1 MNYTITAY
9 PYLGYLLFA
18 AVVAMLLG
26 IVVYLW
32 HIWNSSPSVPHV
44 RPAHGKHPF
53 QHDVSDVDI
62 AADHMVAKARDVLEQ
77 SIDRARH
84 MLEQTDTFQ
93 RDLEREAKDMYLK
106 SAHQHEASFD
116 KMLEGMRQQ
125 YKQVFDQ
132 VATAAVSEVGKMLSD
147 QRLSVQDYLKKRIDA
162 ELDQAK
168 QEIQLY
174 KESQMQQ
181 AGSRVDE
188 VISSIAKNIV
198 SVSLSKAQQKELIY
212 RALEKAKSEGVFGD
226 MPEAA
231 PAQSESVQKKAP
243 PEPAKEVAAPA
254 APAKTPASSGALQA

>member
-1 MNYTITAY
+1 MNYNIGSY
-9 PYLGYLLFA
+9 PYFGYFIFIAILCVL
-18 AVVAMLLG
+18 MGL
-26 IVVYLW
+26 VVYLW
-32 HIWNSSPSVPHV
+32 HLWNSSPSVPRAHRAHAQ
-44 RPAHGKHPF
+44 RPSPN
-53 QHDVSDVDI
+53 DLSDVDI

-116 KMLEGMRQQ
+116 HMLEGMREQ
-125 YKQVFDQ
+125 YKRVFDQ

-147 QRLSVQDYLKKRIDA
+147 QRLSVQDYLKKRIDT
-162 ELDQAK
+162 ELEQAK

-226 MPEAA
+226 MSPTTTQPATPA
-231 PAQSESVQKKAP
+231 PV
-243 PEPAKEVAAPA
+243 EPAPVEVKKEAGSAANTKA
-254 APAKTPASSGALQA
+254 ATSTLQA